1 MMAAR
6 RWRGRRFSDAE
17 RMLAFQWILEGV
29 SYVDI
34 AAELDCSSKLLHREF
49 GTQRDPA
56 SDPSRNSSNL
66 GCFAIFL
73 QRFGIA
79 LVARSW
85 AHQKRATLSCMNNS
99 TVTIRLDAKLQ
110 QDLDRLSRQ
119 LGRSRSDL
127 VRDAVRRQVALLQFE
142 EARRQLLPLAEA
154 QGVLTDEDV
163 FETVS

>member
-1 MMAAR
+1 
-6 RWRGRRFSDAE
+6 
-17 RMLAFQWILEGV
+17 
-29 SYVDI
+29 
-34 AAELDCSSKLLHREF
+34 
-49 GTQRDPA
+49 
-56 SDPSRNSSNL
+56 
-66 GCFAIFL
+66 
-73 QRFGIA
+73 
-79 LVARSW
+79 
-85 AHQKRATLSCMNNS
+85 MNNS